1 MTLCDREAS
10 LEEQGVESNR
20 FNAVF
25 GAPLGACRFLRRS
38 LQKFSLQ
45 TAPAHRPICLA
56 LEGSPLDRYHRE

>member
-10 LEEQGVESNR
+10 LEEQGTESNR

-25 GAPLGACRFLRRS
+25 DARLGACRFLRRS

-45 TAPAHRPICLA
+45 TAPGHRSIA
-56 LEGSPLDRYHRE
+56 LLWRVRLSTTITRE